1 MIFLYFRQ
9 IIIFPRSSAK
19 HMQKKVVVIT
29 GASSGIGKALAEKY
43 ADEGWN
49 IVVAARR
56 YDRLMELQNK
66 LDGAE
71 VLAVK
76 TDVSRESDCRNLIER
91 TVKRFGRIDVLINN
105 AGISMRALFNHTGL
119 EVMHRVMDVNYWG
132 TVYCTKFAL
141 PYLLQ
146 TRGSLVGVISIGGY
160 VGLPGRSGYSASKFA
175 VRGFLQSIRTENL
188 KTKLHVLTVAPGFT
202 ASEIR
207 KSALKGN
214 GEIQGDTP
222 RNENNMMSAEA
233 CANHIFSAIKKR
245 QRELILTFLEGK
257 FTLFLLKFV
266 PRLVE
271 KMSYKMFAKEPDS
284 PFK

>member
-1 MIFLYFRQ
+1 M
-9 IIIFPRSSAK
+9 

-49 IVVAARR
+49 IAVAARR
-56 YDRLMELQNK
+56 YDRLMELKSK
-66 LDGAE
+66 LGKAE

-76 TDVSRESDCRNLIER
+76 TDVTQESDCRNLIEQ
-91 TVKRFGRIDVLINN
+91 TIKRFGRIDVLINN
-105 AGISMRALFNHTGL
+105 AGISMRALFNQTGL

-132 TVYCTKFAL
+132 TVYCTKYAL
-141 PYLLQ
+141 PFLIQ
-146 TRGSLVGVISIGGY
+146 TKGSLAGVISIGGY

-175 VRGFLQSIRTENL
+175 VRGFLQTIRTENL
-188 KTKLHVLTVAPGFT
+188 KTGLHVLIAAPGFT

-214 GEIQGDTP
+214 GEKQGDTP
-222 RNENNMMSAEA
+222 RNENKMMSAEA
-233 CANHIFSAIKKR
+233 CANHIFNAIKKR
-245 QRELILTFLEGK
+245 KRELILTFLEGK
-257 FTLFLLKFV
+257 FTVFLLKFI
-266 PRLVE
+266 PRFIE